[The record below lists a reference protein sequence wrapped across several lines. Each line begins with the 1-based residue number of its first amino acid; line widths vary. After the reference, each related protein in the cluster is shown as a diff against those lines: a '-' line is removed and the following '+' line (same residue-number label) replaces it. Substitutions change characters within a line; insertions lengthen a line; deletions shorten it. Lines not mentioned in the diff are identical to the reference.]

1 MPIVAHFKKF
11 DMADN
16 KNDKGKNERSRI
28 DISEPYELEYWKK
41 RLGITTDQLKEV
53 IEKVGP
59 MSKDVESYLADLK

>member
-11 DMADN
+11 DMSDN

-53 IEKVGP
+53 IKKVGP
-59 MSKDVESYLADLK
+59 MSKDVESYLGDLK

>member
-1 MPIVAHFKKF
+1 MPIVAQFKKF

-16 KNDKGKNERSRI
+16 KNNRGKSDRSRI

-41 RLGITTDQLKEV
+41 RFGITTDQLRRV

-59 MSKDVESYLADLK
+59 VSKDVEAYLADMK